1 MKSIKSK
8 PWPAEMRSAIIH
20 AFRPIPPVGRA
31 QRTITCSKILGRFGG
46 LLARGKWRARDIVS
60 ADRSPPSVP
69 RGREVCASWNAFPWR
84 EMVKKKGKGRET
96 SRREARV
103 KFDARGT

>member
-1 MKSIKSK
+1 MDDYVFQDPRSI
-8 PWPAEMRSAIIH
+8 R
-20 AFRPIPPVGRA
+20 R
-31 QRTITCSKILGRFGG
+31 ITGSSRETDI
-46 LLARGKWRARDIVS
+46 ARDIVS
-60 ADRSPPSVP
+60 ADRSPPCVP